1 MRRSLRLLVPLLL
14 LAVVASAC
22 GGGGSSASTATTA
35 TSDPDTATTSSGF
48 AAPLAPEKPLPAP
61 NFTLKNQFGQPI
73 SLKQYRGKAV
83 LLTFVYVHCPDVCPL
98 ISAALR
104 TTLDKLGPEAKKV
117 AVVEIS
123 VDPVGDTVPAVTK
136 YLSER
141 GVLHKF
147 QYLVGTRKQLA
158 PVWAKYHI
166 QQVPD
171 EKLHRLIGHTG
182 IVFGIDA
189 TGKVRTY
196 YPSQPIKPAWM
207 IHDVPLLAA

>member
-1 MRRSLRLLVPLLL
+1 MRRAARLLVPLLL
-14 LAVVASAC
+14 LAAVASAC
-22 GGGGSSASTATTA
+22 GSSGGSASTTA
-35 TSDPDTATTSSGF
+35 PSDADTATTSSGF
-48 AAPLAPEKPLPAP
+48 AAPLAPDKPLPAP

-73 SLKQYRGKAV
+73 SLTRYRGKAV

-117 AVVEIS
+117 AVVEVS
-123 VDPVGDTVPAVTK
+123 VDPVGDTVPAVRK

-141 GVLHKF
+141 GVLHSF

-182 IVFGIDA
+182 IVMGIDA
-189 TGKVRTY
+189 KGTIRTY

-207 IHDVPLLAA
+207 IHDVPLLAK

>member
-1 MRRSLRLLVPLLL
+1 MRRPVRLLAPLLL
-14 LAVVASAC
+14 LALVASAC
-22 GGGGSSASTATTA
+22 GGGSGSASTASTA
-35 TSDPDTATTSSGF
+35 SADPDTSTTSSGF
-48 AAPLAPEKPLPAP
+48 AAPLAPEKPLVAP

-73 SLKQYRGKAV
+73 SLSQYRGKAV

-98 ISAALR
+98 ITAALR
-104 TTLDKLGPEAKKV
+104 STVDKLGAKAKSL

-141 GVLHKF
+141 GVLHSF

-158 PVWAKYHI
+158 PVWAKYNI

-171 EKLHRLIGHTG
+171 AKLHRLIGHTG

-189 TGKVRTY
+189 KGKVRTY
-196 YPSQPIKPAWM
+196 YPSTPLKPSWM
-207 IHDVPLLAA
+207 IHDVPLLAK